1 MRNLSPLK
9 LILSVFVSLLS
20 ITCLGYNLQQQSSLH
35 TDSAMVSY
43 QLTALASSGNR
54 TPFWIQTNQFGTV
67 SAVGSGLGARL
78 SLDYF
83 HRKPHSAKFRWA
95 AGAEV
100 VANVGS
106 QSKVLVPQVY
116 VGIQTGNWEL
126 VAGRRRQW
134 IGLAD
139 STLGTGSYVWST
151 NTMPIPKIQFG
162 TSRFVSVP
170 LTGRWLYFHG
180 FYSEGLFE
188 SSRPITSRLKLHQKM
203 AYFRI
208 GRDHSRV
215 KLLAGFNH
223 QVQWGGRSS
232 HETIDGRMPNG
243 IKNYFRIVSGKPGD
257 ASSTPN
263 SFDDGNRVGNHL
275 GTIDLG
281 LELEGYTYS
290 LFVYRQ
296 NIYEDGTLYAL
307 RNIKDGLNGFRFR
320 RKNSYG
326 ANFEISEFVLEF
338 LYTKSQGGPD
348 YDYEEQII
356 HRGSLGRDDYFNNA
370 QVRDGWSY
378 YGRTIGTPFITP
390 TAETI
395 WAQPQYADFFTSN
408 NRVSVYHLGV
418 RGKLFRRVEWAGKYS
433 YSSNW
438 GTYNAPFKSS
448 VRQFSAVLNL
458 QTRVSIAG
466 PTDIGASFGLDTGK
480 LFPQTFGAMLTVRK
494 QMSIY

>member
-1 MRNLSPLK
+1 
-9 LILSVFVSLLS
+9 
-20 ITCLGYNLQQQSSLH
+20 
-35 TDSAMVSY
+35 
-43 QLTALASSGNR
+43 
-54 TPFWIQTNQFGTV
+54 
-67 SAVGSGLGARL
+67 
-78 SLDYF
+78 
-83 HRKPHSAKFRWA
+83 
-95 AGAEV
+95 
-100 VANVGS
+100 
-106 QSKVLVPQVY
+106 
-116 VGIQTGNWEL
+116 
-126 VAGRRRQW
+126 
-134 IGLAD
+134 
-139 STLGTGSYVWST
+139 
-151 NTMPIPKIQFG
+151 
-162 TSRFVSVP
+162 
-170 LTGRWLYFHG
+170 
-180 FYSEGLFE
+180 
-188 SSRPITSRLKLHQKM
+188 M

-275 GTIDLG
+275 GT
-281 LELEGYTYS
+281 
-290 LFVYRQ
+290 
-296 NIYEDGTLYAL
+296 
-307 RNIKDGLNGFRFR
+307 
-320 RKNSYG
+320 
-326 ANFEISEFVLEF
+326 
-338 LYTKSQGGPD
+338 
-348 YDYEEQII
+348 
-356 HRGSLGRDDYFNNA
+356 
-370 QVRDGWSY
+370 
-378 YGRTIGTPFITP
+378 P
-390 TAETI
+390 TTETI
-395 WAQPQYADFFTSN
+395 WAQPPYADFFTSN

-418 RGKLFRRVEWAGKYS
+418 RGKLFRRMEWAGKCS